1 MAPEIALKLLI
12 AAFKIY
18 CKLKIQGILKNLL
31 VVKLWFYGDFQQVL
45 PIVKKERREDVVQ
58 FAIYQSHLWNYCH
71 VFKLHQNMRLMQNNM
86 SEMQE
91 SFVQDFSEWILKIIN
106 GDLVEGDGD
115 NNITVPHDLII

>member
-45 PIVKKERREDVVQ
+45 PIVKKGRREDIVQ
-58 FAIYQSHLWNYCH
+58 STICQSHLWNYCH

-91 SFVQDFSEWILKIIN
+91 SFVQDFSEWKI
-106 GDLVEGDGD
+106 GRAHV
-115 NNITVPHDLII
+115 

>member
-1 MAPEIALKLLI
+1 M
-12 AAFKIY
+12 
-18 CKLKIQGILKNLL
+18 
-31 VVKLWFYGDFQQVL
+31 
-45 PIVKKERREDVVQ
+45 KKGRREDVVQ
-58 FAIYQSHLWNYCH
+58 FAIYQSHLRNYCH

-91 SFVQDFSEWILKIIN
+91 SFVQDFSEWILKIVN